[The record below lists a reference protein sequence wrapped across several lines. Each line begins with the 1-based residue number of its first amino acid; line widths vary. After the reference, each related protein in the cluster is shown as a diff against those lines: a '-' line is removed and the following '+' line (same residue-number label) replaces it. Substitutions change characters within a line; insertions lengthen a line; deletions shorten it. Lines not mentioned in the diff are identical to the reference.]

1 MLGFDFVKTL
11 FLVGNFF
18 VLLFVLKKIFYKP
31 IMEILEDRKEKI
43 KEGLEQRAI
52 AKQEREEIIKK
63 REEVIAQ
70 TKLDAQKIIK
80 QANEMKEKII
90 AKAKEETKV
99 LLQKAKE
106 IIAKEREELK
116 EEMNLKLVDL
126 VSHVAYAA
134 LPDLAKQEGHKDLVE
149 NAILHNLKQASSM

>member
-1 MLGFDFVKTL
+1 MLGFDFVKTIFLVFNFFILL
-11 FLVGNFF
+11 FL
-18 VLLFVLKKIFYKP
+18 LKKIFYKP
-31 IMEILEDRKEKI
+31 IMEILEERKEKI

-52 AKQEREEIIKK
+52 AKQEREEIIKQ
-63 REEVIAQ
+63 REEAISQ

-90 AKAKEETKV
+90 AKAKEDTEL
-99 LLQKAKE
+99 LLQQAKE
-106 IIAKEREELK
+106 EIAKEREELK

-134 LPDLAKQEGHKDLVE
+134 LPDLAKQDGHEDLVE
-149 NAILHNLKQASSM
+149 NTILQNLKQASSM